1 MFVTFEWGGFHLFS
15 WRCVHAEVGI
25 YEFVYMI
32 GVAVRLQFKSL
43 LIWRCCCAV
52 FRGRWLMTIVVIC
65 SAYLGIWLLL
75 MILQVPC
82 WVQVRRGEEGSCR
95 EHHECLQSC
104 PGYCPRRSGSNPPHQ
119 AWARPQLLGVL
130 LWDPE
135 LPWPRLQPCQAGLLP
150 LPLSPFTVHGMW
162 DRFVCVL
169 DLHCWTVCWAHKRYP
184 SHHFNYWSL
193 RWDFSYLAKYDVKE
207 II

>member
-1 MFVTFEWGGFHLFS
+1 VLILVSDFS
-15 WRCVHAEVGI
+15 WWFCRYLAEFKSGAERKEAAESTMNAYKAAQVGHLSKTNPIFCVHVDRMSISCILGFI
-25 YEFVYMI
+25 I
-32 GVAVRLQFKSL
+32 GVAF
-43 LIWRCCCAV
+43 CAV
-52 FRGRWLMTIVVIC
+52 
-65 SAYLGIWLLL
+65 
-75 MILQVPC
+75 
-82 WVQVRRGEEGSCR
+82 
-95 EHHECLQSC
+95 
-104 PGYCPRRSGSNPPHQ
+104 GYCPGRSGSNPPHQ

-135 LPWPRLQPCQAGLLP
+135 FPWPRLQPCQAGLLP